1 MTKTAIGITAL
12 AIHLIICILIW
23 SGIRTGFLKAKMY
36 MLSLAVF
43 VPVWGTG
50 VCPAHTFSAF
60 SGTDQVKQWELK
72 SSGLTRKFI

>member
-36 MLSLAVF
+36 MPS
-43 VPVWGTG
+43 
-50 VCPAHTFSAF
+50 
-60 SGTDQVKQWELK
+60 
-72 SSGLTRKFI
+72 

>member
-43 VPVWGTG
+43 VPVWGPC
-50 VCPAHTFSAF
+50 VSCSYIFSF
-60 SGTDQVKQWELK
+60 FPV
-72 SSGLTRKFI
+72 RIR